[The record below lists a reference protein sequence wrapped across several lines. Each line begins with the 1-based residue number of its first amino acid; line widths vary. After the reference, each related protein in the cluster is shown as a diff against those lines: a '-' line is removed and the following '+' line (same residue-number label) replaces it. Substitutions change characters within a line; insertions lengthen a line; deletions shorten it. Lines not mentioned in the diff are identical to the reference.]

1 MTMEKNG
8 AGQGDFGNRFNNTS
22 ALNLDGNKDRGISRG
37 PSLAAAGGYSERTFI
52 IDAQNEQVSQDVAK
66 LGEKYL
72 ESQKKAAKIAEQ
84 IRAGEAEYASVTDP
98 GIQAIRKQI
107 LDTLQEEKNGYVA
120 QQEKLREGIAA
131 AGGNPD
137 EYNLH

>member
-1 MTMEKNG
+1 MEKNG
-8 AGQGDFGNRFNNTS
+8 AGQGDFGNRDFTNTS
-22 ALNLDGNKDRGISRG
+22 ALILDGNKDRGISRG
-37 PSLAAAGGYSERTFI
+37 PSLAAAGGHSERTFI
-52 IDAQNEQVSQDVAK
+52 IDAQNEQMSQDVAK
-66 LGEKYL
+66 LGEQYL

-107 LDTLQEEKNGYVA
+107 LEKLQEEKNGYVA
-120 QQEKLREGIAA
+120 QQEKQREEIAA